1 LPNLEDMGDVRRL
14 SERLLAGETTTETEH
29 PFNPKLLLEEL
40 GPRSAFFSGFAN
52 VGVLDT
58 DEGLVLVDT
67 GSWLLAQASYEKIRA
82 WSTREVK
89 IAIFTHGH
97 IDHVMGLGP
106 FEDEAEREGRP
117 RIEVVA
123 NEAMPAR
130 FERYRRM
137 QGYNSCI
144 NSRQF
149 GIPIEWP
156 SSYREP
162 DRLFRGT
169 TFLEVGGLMIELHTA
184 RGETDDHAWA
194 YLPERRILFTGDLFI
209 WASPNAGNPQKVQR
223 YPLEW
228 AQALREME
236 ALGAEVLSPG
246 HGPPIWGK
254 EAVRRALSETADLL
268 EFLVRETLDRMNAG
282 MTLDQILHE
291 VKAPGHLLAR
301 PYLRPVYDEP
311 SFLVRNIWRLY
322 GGWYDGNPSRLLPA
336 PDAAVAR
343 ELASLAGGASRLA
356 NRAME
361 LLPQD
366 SALAAHLVEQA
377 WLASPEDTRIK
388 EARRAVY
395 RQRVAEAT
403 SLMAKGIFRAVAE
416 E

>member
-1 LPNLEDMGDVRRL
+1 MGDVRRL
-14 SERLLAGETTTETEH
+14 SERLMAGETTTETEH
-29 PFNPKLLLEEL
+29 PFHPQVILEEL

-82 WSTREVK
+82 WSPRGVK
-89 IAIFTHGH
+89 VAFFTHGH

-106 FEDEAEREGRP
+106 FEDEAERQGRP

-130 FERYRRM
+130 FERYRRT
-137 QGYNSCI
+137 QGYNGCI

-149 GIPIEWP
+149 GAPIGWP

-162 DRLFRGT
+162 DRLFRGAT
-169 TFLEVGGLMIELHTA
+169 SLEVGGLTVEVHAA

-194 YLPERRILFTGDLFI
+194 YVPERRILFTGDLFI

-228 AQALREME
+228 ARALREME

-246 HGPPIWGK
+246 HGPPIWG
-254 EAVRRALSETADLL
+254 EAAVRRALSETAELL
-268 EFLVRETLDRMNAG
+268 EFLVRETLDRMNEG
-282 MTLDQILHE
+282 MTLDRIVHE
-291 VKAPGHLLAR
+291 VKAPERLLSR

-311 SFLVRNIWRLY
+311 SFVVRNIWRLY

-343 ELASLAGGASRLA
+343 ELAALAGGASRLA
-356 NRAME
+356 ARATE
-361 LLPQD
+361 LLPRD

-377 WLASPEDTRIK
+377 WLASPEDAGIQ

-395 RQRVAEAT
+395 RRRVEEAT
-403 SLMAKGIFRAVAE
+403 SLMAKGIFRAVADG
-416 E
+416 